1 MILFAENE
9 NIDIKKLL
17 SAISG
22 GATAGSWQMENRAL
36 TMSKRKFDFAIKW
49 TVKDLSCCLD
59 RSEENKADLSFTK
72 SAYDK
77 YQKKIKEKWQW

>member
-1 MILFAENE
+1 
-9 NIDIKKLL
+9 
-17 SAISG
+17 
-22 GATAGSWQMENRAL
+22 MENRAL

-59 RSEENKADLSFTK
+59 RSEENKADFSFTK

-77 YQKKIKEKWQW
+77 YQKN